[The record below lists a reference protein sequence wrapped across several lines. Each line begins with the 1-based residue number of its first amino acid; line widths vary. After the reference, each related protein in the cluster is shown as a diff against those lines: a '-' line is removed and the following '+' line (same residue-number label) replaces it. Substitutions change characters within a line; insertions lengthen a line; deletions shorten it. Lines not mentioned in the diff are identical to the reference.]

1 MEQILDNSRDLDV
14 EQFDKVVSAF
24 YGTGASPVERKQAEQ
39 VLETFQA
46 DPAAWLRVAPV
57 LQAST
62 VPQSKFL
69 ALNVLDK
76 LVRTRWKL
84 LPADQKLGIRNFA
97 VFMCLEWSA
106 NVHSNSTDRSL
117 LNKADLTLVQILKME
132 WPHNWPQFIPELIQ
146 SSRASIEVCE
156 NNMAVLRLLSEE
168 VFDYGD
174 ATMTTAKA
182 AALKSQLSSEFG
194 EIFKLCHEVLEMA
207 DRPSLVQATLN
218 CLQRYLS
225 WVPFAYVFETNL
237 LELLVTKFLEPAET
251 RNATIQ
257 CLTEVAQLQVPE
269 QYQKTLY
276 DSFAASLQVL
286 NTVVPLTTD
295 FKTVYEQ
302 ASSEDQLLISNLSHY
317 LVAFL
322 KFHLSLLEQQSG
334 QEALFLAHQYLVR
347 ISQIDERE
355 LFKGCLDYWSRL
367 VLDLFHDVKTGQLE
381 SEDVKAR
388 QLLQSIGAGGARA
401 PESLV
406 DARQQRLAG
415 YAPILSALRRVVI
428 EHMVRP
434 EEVLISENEDGE
446 IVRVVYKESDTI
458 TLYKSLRDVL
468 VYLTH
473 LDVADTRDIMLEKLD
488 RQVDDSEWSW
498 HNMNVLCWAIGSI
511 SGAMDFNLEKYF
523 LSTVL
528 TDLLSF
534 TDRKRGKD
542 NKAVIASNIMY
553 IIGQYPRYL
562 RAHWKFLKTVVYK
575 LFEFMHETHEG
586 VQDMACDTFIKI
598 ADKCKTHF
606 VEIKPDEQCPFI
618 ERIIAEIQQH
628 TCDLAPHQVQVFYE
642 ACGKIL
648 TAQLSKPALER
659 QLAALMAIPNQAW
672 KGMIQV
678 FVEDP
683 AQLANSSENVKVLVN
698 VIKTNGAVCGPL
710 GAAFGPQIVAI
721 YTDLLALY
729 QLISTQIVADA
740 QADPQFGLTH
750 KCRLLRS
757 VKREILKLLEN
768 YLSKADS
775 ATATEM
781 APSLLA
787 AILDD
792 YQNLGP
798 NFREYEVL
806 SCVQAIVTKIAQSAA
821 ELVLGILES
830 TFECTLAMLIGDL
843 TEYPEFRVEFF
854 KLLRVINKHC
864 FPVLLQLP
872 PFIFQQT
879 IEACLWAAKHDNRDV
894 EEVGLTITLEIGR
907 NVASMPN
914 PAVVTEFF
922 QQFTRLILG
931 DIFSVLTDPDHHSGF
946 ALQTDILALFVSVAS
961 SGKLN
966 APLYKPDEGVS
977 PGTDNATYLRQYLIQ
992 SLHNAFPHLQDQQIQ
1007 QFVDSLFVS
1016 YEDRQRFVANVRDFL
1031 IQVKEFGGQD
1041 DWLYDEERKAQI
1053 LDQQRQQR
1061 ERDLKIGG
1069 LIKPIDLED

>member
-1 MEQILDNSRDLDV
+1 
-14 EQFDKVVSAF
+14 
-24 YGTGASPVERKQAEQ
+24 
-39 VLETFQA
+39 
-46 DPAAWLRVAPV
+46 
-57 LQAST
+57 
-62 VPQSKFL
+62 
-69 ALNVLDK
+69 
-76 LVRTRWKL
+76 
-84 LPADQKLGIRNFA
+84 
-97 VFMCLEWSA
+97 
-106 NVHSNSTDRSL
+106 
-117 LNKADLTLVQILKME
+117 
-132 WPHNWPQFIPELIQ
+132 
-146 SSRASIEVCE
+146 
-156 NNMAVLRLLSEE
+156 
-168 VFDYGD
+168 
-174 ATMTTAKA
+174 
-182 AALKSQLSSEFG
+182 
-194 EIFKLCHEVLEMA
+194 MA
-207 DRPSLVQATLN
+207 DRPSLIQATLK

-225 WVPFAYVFETNL
+225 WVPYAFVFETTL
-237 LELLVTKFLEPAET
+237 LQLLVSKFLEPVET
-251 RNATIQ
+251 RNATIE
-257 CLTEVAQLQVPE
+257 CLTEVAQLQIPDNYN
-269 QYQKTLY
+269 QILY
-276 DSFAASLQVL
+276 ESFAASLQVIL
-286 NTVVPLTTD
+286 TVVPLETD
-295 FKTVYEQ
+295 FKRVYAE
-302 ASSEDQLLISNLSHY
+302 ASSDDQMLISNLSHY
-317 LVAFL
+317 MVAFL

-334 QEALFLAHQYLVR
+334 QEVLIMAHQYLVR
-347 ISQIDERE
+347 ISQVEDRE

-367 VLDLFHDVKTGQLE
+367 VLDLFHDVKANVIAEEDQETRSFLQANFGTTGRGASIE
-381 SEDVKAR
+381 GSGMSGDSSAAARAR
-388 QLLQSIGAGGARA
+388 QM
-401 PESLV
+401 
-406 DARQQRLAG
+406 RLTG
-415 YAPILSALRRVVI
+415 YAPILSALRKVII

-511 SGAMDFNLEKYF
+511 SGAMDFTLEKYF

-598 ADKCKTHF
+598 ADKCKIHF

-618 ERIIAEIQQH
+618 ERIISEIQTH

-648 TAQLSKPALER
+648 TAQVSKPTSER

-672 KGMIQV
+672 KGMIDM
-678 FVEDP
+678 FISDP
-683 AQLANSSENVKVLVN
+683 TQLSEHPDNVKVLVN
-698 VIKTNGAVCGPL
+698 VIKTNNAVCGPM
-710 GAAFGPQIVAI
+710 GASFGPQIVTI
-721 YTDLLALY
+721 YADLLSLY
-729 QLISTQIVADA
+729 QLLSGLIVNDA
-740 QADPQFGLTH
+740 QNDPQFVLTH

-757 VKREILKLLEN
+757 VKREILRLLEN
-768 YLSKADS
+768 YLNKADVS
-775 ATATEM
+775 TSTEM
-781 APSLLA
+781 APTLLA
-787 AILDD
+787 AILED
-792 YQNLGP
+792 YQKLGP
-798 NFREYEVL
+798 NLREYEVL
-806 SCVQAIVTKIAQSAA
+806 SCVQAVVNKISQSAP

-830 TFECTLAMLIGDL
+830 SFECTLAMLIGDL

-854 KLLRVINKHC
+854 KLLRVINKQC
-864 FPVLLQLP
+864 FSVLLQLP
-872 PFIFQQT
+872 PVIFQQT

-914 PAVVTEFF
+914 PTVVTEFF

-946 ALQTDILALFVSVAS
+946 SLQTDILAMFISVVSS
-961 SGKLN
+961 NKLN
-966 APLYKPDEGVS
+966 APLYKPDENV
-977 PGTDNATYLRQYLIQ
+977 PQGTDNAAYLRQYLIM

-1007 QFVDSLFVS
+1007 QFVDSLFLSYNERPKFVS
-1016 YEDRQRFVANVRDFL
+1016 HVRDFL
-1031 IQVKEFGGQD
+1031 IQVKEFGGD
-1041 DWLYDEERKAQI
+1041 DEWLYDEERKQQI
-1053 LDQQRQQR
+1053 AEQQLQQR
-1061 ERDLKIGG
+1061 ERDLKVGG